1 MPPPYHSDQEGVL
14 SKGDRTRR
22 MNLKSKTL
30 IIGIGN
36 ADRQDDG
43 VGWHILKNLAEKIG
57 CEVPDDPG
65 APIEIEDEIVDLIY
79 ILQIFPELAETLSH
93 YKRICFVDA
102 HTADIP
108 DEISWTEL
116 HPEYER
122 SPLTHHMS
130 PKTVLSI
137 SGTIYGTIPEA
148 ILVSIRGFSFQFQRE
163 LSPKTA
169 SLAQDATER
178 IWEWVNAPSHSA

>member
-1 MPPPYHSDQEGVL
+1 MAD
-14 SKGDRTRR
+14 
-22 MNLKSKTL
+22 TL
-30 IIGIGN
+30 IIGYGN

-43 VGWHILKNLAEKIG
+43 VGWHVLKNLAEKIS
-57 CEVPDDPG
+57 CQVPEDPG
-65 APIEIEDEIVDLIY
+65 EAIEIESEQVDLLFT
-79 ILQIFPELAETLSH
+79 LQIYPELAETISH

-108 DEISWTEL
+108 ETISWTKLE
-116 HPEYER
+116 PDYEK

-137 SGTIYGTIPEA
+137 SAAIYGTIPEA

-169 SLAQDATER
+169 ALVEIATQR
-178 IWEWVNAPSHSA
+178 ICDWLHLS